1 MENKKS
7 KADKNKKAKAR
18 VARINRTKAIV
29 QNELE
34 QELREES
41 NINKTTEQ
49 KVHKNKKKI
58 TPIRTNIETSKAT
71 QKITKLQSTSKID
84 MPLLIVV
91 LILVALGIVMV
102 LSASAPS
109 ALSNYNDSYIFVK
122 TQAKAAILGFTL
134 MIILSKINYK
144 IYKKF
149 YKIIY
154 IFSIAILFTVL
165 IPKIGIENNGARR
178 WISILGFQIQPSEI
192 TKIGLIIA
200 YAGYYSDSKNKLN
213 TLWGGCIKPLIG
225 VAIPVLI
232 LLVVQNHL
240 SAGLVISFV
249 MCMIIIMG
257 GCPLKYIMGTVCAAV
272 CAAVG
277 ALIFFRDKITS
288 GFRSDRIDAWLH
300 IWENTS
306 GTAYQTSQGLYAI
319 GSGGLF
325 GVGLGE
331 SKQKYLYIPEA
342 HNDFIFAIL
351 AEELGFVGCVAVL
364 ILFSIL
370 VIRGVLIAMRAE
382 DNFES
387 LVAVGITALIAIQA
401 ILNIAVVTNTIPNTG
416 ISLPFLSYGGSSLMI
431 LLGCIGI
438 LLNISKSAKKI

>member
-1 MENKKS
+1 
-7 KADKNKKAKAR
+7 
-18 VARINRTKAIV
+18 
-29 QNELE
+29 
-34 QELREES
+34 
-41 NINKTTEQ
+41 
-49 KVHKNKKKI
+49 
-58 TPIRTNIETSKAT
+58 
-71 QKITKLQSTSKID
+71 
-84 MPLLIVV
+84 
-91 LILVALGIVMV
+91 
-102 LSASAPS
+102 
-109 ALSNYNDSYIFVK
+109 
-122 TQAKAAILGFTL
+122 
-134 MIILSKINYK
+134 
-144 IYKKF
+144 
-149 YKIIY
+149 
-154 IFSIAILFTVL
+154 
-165 IPKIGIENNGARR
+165 
-178 WISILGFQIQPSEI
+178 
-192 TKIGLIIA
+192 
-200 YAGYYSDSKNKLN
+200 
-213 TLWGGCIKPLIG
+213 
-225 VAIPVLI
+225 
-232 LLVVQNHL
+232 
-240 SAGLVISFV
+240 
-249 MCMIIIMG
+249 
-257 GCPLKYIMGTVCAAV
+257 MGTVCAAV

-382 DNFES
+382 DNFGS